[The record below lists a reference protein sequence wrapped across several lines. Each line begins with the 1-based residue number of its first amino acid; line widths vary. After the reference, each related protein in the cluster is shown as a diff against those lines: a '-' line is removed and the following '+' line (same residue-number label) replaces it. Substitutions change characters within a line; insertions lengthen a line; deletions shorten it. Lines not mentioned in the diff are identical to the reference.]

1 MAKVFRLYNIQ
12 GNNNIVDWQDSNVY
26 GTKAISEITD
36 PDGATAKK
44 EITSIP
50 SPFARIDLVKTAF
63 KEVVNLARGKKTD
76 RERKDALDGITI
88 YHKMVSEMFDVGEL
102 FFNYDRFKDKFE
114 ILVWDRNNDL
124 DDNTILVAP

>member
-1 MAKVFRLYNIQ
+1 MAKVFRLDKIQ
-12 GNNNIVDWQDSNVY
+12 LDNNIVDWQDSQPY

-63 KEVVNLARGKKTD
+63 REVTNIA
-76 RERKDALDGITI
+76 
-88 YHKMVSEMFDVGEL
+88 
-102 FFNYDRFKDKFE
+102 
-114 ILVWDRNNDL
+114 
-124 DDNTILVAP
+124 